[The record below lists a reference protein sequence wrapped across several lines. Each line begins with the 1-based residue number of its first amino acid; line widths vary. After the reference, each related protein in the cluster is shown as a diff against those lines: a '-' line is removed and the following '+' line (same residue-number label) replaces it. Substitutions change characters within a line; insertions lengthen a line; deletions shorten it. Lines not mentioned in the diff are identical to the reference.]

1 MVDLET
7 LDTKTSA
14 VVLTLGAVKFD
25 PFLDL
30 PMKELY
36 IRFEIESQE
45 ELGCTISEDVIA
57 WWAKQTDSVKEEAFS
72 DNNRLPV
79 AEAIDKFHKFA
90 WGCSKFWAKGHC
102 FDIMIL
108 ENLYSKLGKS
118 VPWQYW
124 EIRDV
129 RTIFDLADPEMPSAL
144 LHNALEDSRR
154 QAIGLR
160 NIYKKLNYNPNAKF

>member
-7 LDTKTSA
+7 LDTKTTA

-25 PFLDL
+25 PFSER

-36 IRFEIESQE
+36 LQFDIESQA
-45 ELGCTISEDVIA
+45 ELRCTISDEVIA
-57 WWAKQTDSVKEEAFS
+57 WWAKQQDSVKEEAFS
-72 DNNRLPV
+72 NKDRLPI
-79 AEAIDKFHKFA
+79 AEAIDQFHKFA
-90 WGCSKFWAKGHC
+90 WGCSKFWSKGSC

-108 ENLYSKLGKS
+108 ENLYSKLNKP

-129 RTIFDLADPEMPSAL
+129 RTIFDLGDPDMPSAE
-144 LHNALEDSRR
+144 LHNALEDARR
-154 QAIGLR
+154 QAIGIR
-160 NIYKKLNYNPNAKF
+160 NIYKKLNYNPNAKS